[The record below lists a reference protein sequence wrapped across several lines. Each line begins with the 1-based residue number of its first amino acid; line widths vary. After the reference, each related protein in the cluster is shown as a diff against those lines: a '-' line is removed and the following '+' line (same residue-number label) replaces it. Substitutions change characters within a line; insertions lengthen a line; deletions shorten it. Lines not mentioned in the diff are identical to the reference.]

1 MQEPAC
7 RDLIKLTIN
16 PVAAELLITGD
27 EIVTQRKLAIQPPCF
42 CSIETLVASAAALAT
57 KVGLV

>member
-16 PVAAELLITGD
+16 PVVTELLITGD
-27 EIVTQRKLAIQPPCF
+27 EIVTQRKLAIPHPCF
-42 CSIETLVASAAALAT
+42 DSIVTLVASAVALAT